1 MSIKLDQY
9 FDKHSNRTKFRA
21 RCRRC
26 NRGYPEGI
34 NPVNAQRHGT
44 RRGLDEETGL
54 CRLCKLQDVTK
65 ELGLDEQVSGEV
77 SVGGQS

>member
-9 FDKHSNRTKFRA
+9 FDKGAQRTKFRA

-34 NPVNAQRHGT
+34 NPVNAERHGI

-54 CRLCKLQDVTK
+54 CRLCRLQKAPQEEATV
-65 ELGLDEQVSGEV
+65 
-77 SVGGQS
+77 GQS

>member
-9 FDKHSNRTKFRA
+9 FDQKQGKTKFRA
-21 RCRRC
+21 RCKRC

-44 RRGLDEETGL
+44 RRGLDETTGL
-54 CRLCKLQDVTK
+54 CRLCRLQDTAR
-65 ELGLDEQVSGEV
+65 ELGLEEEVNEEQS
-77 SVGGQS
+77 

>member
-1 MSIKLDQY
+1 MSIKVEQY
-9 FDKHSNRTKFRA
+9 FSKQAQRTKFRA
-21 RCRRC
+21 RCKRC

-54 CRLCKLQDVTK
+54 CRLCLLTEEPESTD
-65 ELGLDEQVSGEV
+65 D
-77 SVGGQS
+77 QS